1 MSKALKV
8 GLGFSYELTDYK
20 EHSLSKGSS
29 SKAMSY
35 VAITQKGKMVWGIGI
50 DEDIIE
56 SSIEALCAAINRLDI
71 WHS

>member
-1 MSKALKV
+1 
-8 GLGFSYELTDYK
+8 
-20 EHSLSKGSS
+20 
-29 SKAMSY
+29 MSY
-35 VAITQKGKMVWGIGI
+35 VAITQKGKMVWGVGI